1 MEVLEEIRYQD
12 ITVAFKASLNGGG
25 TTFGQ
30 EFLGVVEEKFG
41 KVDHLYEFCAGPG
54 FIGFSLMAHN
64 LCEKLTLSDIN
75 PEAMALC
82 NETIKN
88 HNLQNKVFTYVSDG
102 LDEIPPSEQ
111 WDLVVSNPPHWPQYD
126 DIHGT
131 DIRRFD
137 IDLLIHKNF
146 YRDIHQ
152 YLKPDGSIL
161 FQENGQATG
170 AEDFL
175 EMLEENGLK
184 IVEVFKANP
193 DSRFYFI
200 WSKRW

>member
-1 MEVLEEIRYQD
+1 MEVLEEIKYQD

-30 EFLGVVEEKFG
+30 EYLDVVREKFG
-41 KVDHLYEFCAGPG
+41 PVDHLYEFCCGPG
-54 FIGFSLMAHN
+54 FIGFSLMAHD
-64 LCEKLTLSDIN
+64 LCKKLTLSDIN
-75 PEAMALC
+75 PDAIAVC
-82 NETIKN
+82 NETIN
-88 HNLQNKVFTYVSDG
+88 NNNLQNEVFTYVSNC
-102 LDEIPPSEQ
+102 LDEIPPSEK

-137 IDLLIHKNF
+137 IDLNIHKKF
-146 YRDIHQ
+146 YRDIPK

-161 FQENGQATG
+161 LQENGQATSVD
-170 AEDFL
+170 DFTQ
-175 EMLEENGLK
+175 MIEENGLQ
-184 IVEVFKANP
+184 ILDVFKAVP

-200 WSKRW
+200 WSKLL